1 MNARTV
7 EVPPAF
13 GARAG
18 RSASWATWLEGLPRL
33 VGDILAEWELAPDG
47 ATLHGECALVVP
59 VRTAEARA
67 AALKVSW
74 PHWEAETE
82 HVALQRWHGDGAVE
96 LLRADPHRFALLLER
111 VSTTDLTTIPIDDA
125 TTVIARVYRRLHV
138 PAPPQLRTLSSCV
151 RGWSRRLTELPRD
164 APVPRRFVEQAAA
177 LGRTLADDPVTDGT
191 LIHTD
196 LHYSNVLAAAREPW
210 LVIDPKPL
218 SGDPAFEVAP
228 LLWNRWDE
236 AVATGDLRAALRRRP
251 HQHERHRCEHRG
263 RKQRGRPPTHDVRRQ
278 VRRDHA
284 IQTPHG
290 LGVRIHRAAPQ
301 SSRTRGAIIGSTTP
315 HQTRTVPVP
324 AAVEVTSGAGS
335 PLPGLAPSSS
345 RARPAG
351 SGPTPTSVCAAAG
364 PRSRPPS
371 GSPGRRSTTYA
382 TRRLGSSSP
391 RAPTSRPCRSSSGT
405 PRPR

>member
-7 EVPPAF
+7 EVPP
-13 GARAG
+13 
-18 RSASWATWLEGLPRL
+18 
-33 VGDILAEWELAPDG
+33 
-47 ATLHGECALVVP
+47 
-59 VRTAEARA
+59 ARA

-111 VSTTDLTTIPIDDA
+111 VSTTDLTTIPIGDA

-151 RGWSRRLTELPRD
+151 RDWSRRLTELPRD

-177 LGRTLADDPVTDGT
+177 LGRAFADDAATDGT

-196 LHYSNVLAAAREPW
+196 LHYANVLAAEREPW

-236 AVATGDLRAALRRRP
+236 AVATGDLRGALR
-251 HQHERHRCEHRG
+251 HRLDLVGEVAGLDRD
-263 RKQRGRPPTHDVRRQ
+263 RVRDWAIMRLMNNTLWEIEEAAGRPG
-278 VRRDHA
+278 
-284 IQTPHG
+284 G
-290 LGVRIHRAAPQ
+290 L
-301 SSRTRGAIIGSTTP
+301 SD
-315 HQTRTVPVP
+315 
-324 AAVEVTSGAGS
+324 AGREW
-335 PLPGLAPSSS
+335 L
-345 RARPAG
+345 
-351 SGPTPTSVCAAAG
+351 TTSVTVVKAVQD
-364 PRSRPPS
+364 
-371 GSPGRRSTTYA
+371 
-382 TRRLGSSSP
+382 
-391 RAPTSRPCRSSSGT
+391 
-405 PRPR
+405 